1 MRTQQH
7 GRRICVLGGSGF
19 IGRHVVAR
27 LVAHGHEVVVLTRAR
42 HRHRDLLVLPTLRLI
57 QGDPFD
63 TGSLHAAMSGC
74 DSVVNLVGI
83 VNESGRARFQRVH
96 VELVEKLLD
105 ACRATGI
112 RRFIQTSALKA
123 GLEGPSNY
131 LRTKAQAETRVR
143 ESGLAWTII
152 QPSVV
157 FGPEDQFI
165 NRFARLLK
173 ILPVLPLARPN
184 TRLAPIFVGDVA
196 EAIARII
203 ASRTAVGHTY
213 QLCGPRVYSLRELV
227 QAVGV
232 IAGTSRSVI
241 PLPPTLARLQAIV
254 MERLPGKP
262 FSQDN
267 LRSLSVHSICDS
279 DAPGLQALRIRPTRL
294 ETGLAR
300 YLGRASD

>member
-1 MRTQQH
+1 MR
-7 GRRICVLGGSGF
+7 
-19 IGRHVVAR
+19 
-27 LVAHGHEVVVLTRAR
+27 
-42 HRHRDLLVLPTLRLI
+42 
-57 QGDPFD
+57 
-63 TGSLHAAMSGC
+63 GC
-74 DSVVNLVGI
+74 DALVNLVGI
-83 VNESGRARFQRVH
+83 VNERGRAGFHRVH
-96 VELVEKLLD
+96 VELVEELLD

-112 RRFIQTSALKA
+112 GRFIQTSALKA
-123 GLEGPSNY
+123 GLDGPSNY
-131 LRTKAQAETRVR
+131 LRTKAQAEKRVR

-157 FGPEDQFI
+157 FGPEDRFI

-173 ILPVLPLARPN
+173 MLPVLPLARPN
-184 TRLAPIFVGDVA
+184 TRLAPVFVGDVA
-196 EAIARII
+196 EAVARIV
-203 ASRTAVGHTY
+203 ASRAAVGQTY

-232 IAGTSRSVI
+232 IAGTPRPVI
-241 PLPPTLARLQAIV
+241 PLPPTLAKLQATV

-279 DAPGLQALRIRPTRL
+279 DAAGLRALRIRPTRL

-300 YLGRASD
+300 YLGDASN